1 MENDLKRAMQEW
13 PYASKEELIREAAAR
28 TWDDTVGNVWHRLAA
43 CDHLLDLKSWKKGA
57 PPPSK
62 GISYAT
68 ATRHLRILRR
78 RLEEFMGKSARS
90 LDPPWLDISKEQ
102 WDLLWSGESALIK
115 YGETLWA
122 AGYKTVDLYSS
133 ISATEVPRIMLL
145 NQLRRM
151 GECRSEPL
159 NWTTLPEIV
168 EWKAKQPTTSAPS
181 ILDPK
186 APISW
191 LKEIPSTE
199 LWEEELFQ
207 GGDIPLP
214 PGLQMIWNQLAHRLG
229 HHYHQLSN
237 LPASGMQ
244 GMRTH

>member
-1 MENDLKRAMQEW
+1 
-13 PYASKEELIREAAAR
+13 
-28 TWDDTVGNVWHRLAA
+28 
-43 CDHLLDLKSWKKGA
+43 
-57 PPPSK
+57 
-62 GISYAT
+62 
-68 ATRHLRILRR
+68 
-78 RLEEFMGKSARS
+78 MGKSARS

-181 ILDPK
+181 AYTSQLIIDLLHKPSEAVLMEELDSIKKILDPK